1 MSEPSK
7 FFFVLGVNHKVQGE
21 SNFPGT
27 FVDPDYDKVVRDII
41 SSKGIDFVGEEG
53 GDHTT
58 IAERITQE
66 LLGAG
71 HYLNVEPENR
81 SEHRIGE
88 TYDGYKLPSASG
100 GEFDVLRWMVA
111 ENEKRERIWVDHLIE
126 KTTSTGL
133 LICGFY
139 HAFSVAAKLL
149 DRGFDVEARTYL
161 PYDKLCSHTHT
172 GKAT

>member
-7 FFFVLGVNHKVQGE
+7 YFFVLGVSHTVQGE

-27 FVDPDYDKVVRDII
+27 FVDPDYDIVVRDII
-41 SSKGIDFVGEEG
+41 SSRCIDFVGEEG
-53 GDHTT
+53 GDHST
-58 IAERITQE
+58 IAESIAQE

-71 HYLNVEPENR
+71 HYFNVEPENR
-81 SEHRIGE
+81 WEHGIGE
-88 TYDGYKLPSASG
+88 TYDGYRLTSVSG

-111 ENEKRERIWVDHLIE
+111 ENEKRERIWVDHLVE

-139 HAFSVAAKLL
+139 HAFSVSAKLL
-149 DRGFDVEARTYL
+149 DRGFGVEARTYL
-161 PYDKLCSHTHT
+161 PYDKLCSH
-172 GKAT
+172 KS